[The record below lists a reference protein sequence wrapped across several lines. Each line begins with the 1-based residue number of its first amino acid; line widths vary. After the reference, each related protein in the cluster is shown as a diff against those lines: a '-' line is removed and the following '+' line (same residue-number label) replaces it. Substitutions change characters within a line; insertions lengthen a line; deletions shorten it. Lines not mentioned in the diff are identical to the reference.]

1 MNDAIDRAIPT
12 KKPGDGKMVKI
23 EVLGTGC
30 AKCKS
35 LLKNVEKA
43 VSESGIQAEI
53 VKVDSIQEIMNRG
66 VMMTPALYIDGESK
80 MVGKTGTVEEIK
92 KMLKK

>member
-1 MNDAIDRAIPT
+1 
-12 KKPGDGKMVKI
+12 MVKI

-53 VKVDSIQEIMNRG
+53 IKVDGIQEIMDRG
-66 VMMTPALYIDGESK
+66 VMMTPALYVDGESK
-80 MVGKTGTVEEIK
+80 IMGRTATVEEIK
-92 KMLKK
+92 RMLKI

>member
-1 MNDAIDRAIPT
+1 
-12 KKPGDGKMVKI
+12 MVKI
-23 EVLGTGC
+23 EVFGTGC

-43 VSESGIQAEI
+43 VHESGVKAEI
-53 VKVDSIQEIMNRG
+53 VKIDNIQEIMNRG
-66 VMMTPALYIDGESK
+66 VMMTPALYVDGESK
-80 MVGKTGTVEEIK
+80 VVGRTATVEEIK

>member
-1 MNDAIDRAIPT
+1 
-12 KKPGDGKMVKI
+12 MVKI

-53 VKVDSIQEIMNRG
+53 IKVDGIQEIMDRG
-66 VMMTPALYIDGESK
+66 VMMTPALYVDDESK
-80 MVGKTGTVEEIK
+80 IMGRTATVEEIK
-92 KMLKK
+92 RMLKI

>member
-1 MNDAIDRAIPT
+1 MI
-12 KKPGDGKMVKI
+12 KI
-23 EVLGTGC
+23 EVMGTGC

-43 VSESGIQAEI
+43 VQESGIQAEI
-53 VKVDSIQEIMNRG
+53 IKVDSIQEIMDRG
-66 VMMTPALYIDGESK
+66 VMLTPALYIDGKSV
-80 MVGKTGTVEEIK
+80 MVGRTATVEEIK

>member
-1 MNDAIDRAIPT
+1 M
-12 KKPGDGKMVKI
+12 KI
-23 EVLGTGC
+23 EILGTGC

-35 LLKNVEKA
+35 LTKNVEKA
-43 VSESGIQAEI
+43 VAELGIEAEI

-66 VMMTPALYIDGESK
+66 VMMTPALYIDGKSK
-80 MVGKTGTVEEIK
+80 IVGKTATVEEIK

>member
-1 MNDAIDRAIPT
+1 
-12 KKPGDGKMVKI
+12 MVKI

-35 LLKNVEKA
+35 LTRNVDKA
-43 VSESGIQAEI
+43 VQELGIQAEI
-53 VKVDSIQEIMNRG
+53 LKVDSIQEIMDRG
-66 VMMTPALYIDGESK
+66 VMMTPALYIDGQSK
-80 MVGKTGTVEEIK
+80 AVGRAPSVEEIK

>member
-1 MNDAIDRAIPT
+1 
-12 KKPGDGKMVKI
+12 MVKMEI
-23 EVLGTGC
+23 LGTGC

-43 VSESGIQAEI
+43 VQESGIQAEV
-53 VKVDSIQEIMNRG
+53 VKVDNIKEIMDRG

-80 MVGKTGTVEEIK
+80 MVGRTATVDEIK

>member
-1 MNDAIDRAIPT
+1 
-12 KKPGDGKMVKI
+12 MVKI

-43 VSESGIQAEI
+43 VTESGISAEVI
-53 VKVDSIQEIMNRG
+53 KVDSIQEIMDRG
-66 VMMTPALYIDGESK
+66 VMMTPALYIDGKSV
-80 MVGKTGTVEEIK
+80 MMGRTATVDEIK
-92 KMLKK
+92 RLLKES

>member
-1 MNDAIDRAIPT
+1 
-12 KKPGDGKMVKI
+12 MVKI

-43 VSESGIQAEI
+43 VAESGISAEVI
-53 VKVDSIQEIMNRG
+53 KVDSIQEIMDRG
-66 VMMTPALYIDGESK
+66 VLMTPALYIDGKSV
-80 MVGKTGTVEEIK
+80 MMGRTATVDEIK
-92 KMLKK
+92 RLLKES